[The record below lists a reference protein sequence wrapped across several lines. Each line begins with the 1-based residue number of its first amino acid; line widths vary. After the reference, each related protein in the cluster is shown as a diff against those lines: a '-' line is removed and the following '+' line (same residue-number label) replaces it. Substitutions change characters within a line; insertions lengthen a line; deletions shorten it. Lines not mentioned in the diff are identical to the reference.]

1 MPIHGYPIVSSFD
14 FPSQYKFPSLPLGK
28 SLTRSFNMRST
39 APVEF
44 EYLIDVIQKH
54 PAFHIEPLE
63 GIIPF
68 NRDAYIHVTFTPKEF
83 CTAIMTIQIIV
94 SQFNSKPIVCTFYG
108 TSTPGLSRDRTAKNE
123 MAATGQELANVR
135 VTRQLITDAD
145 LIDENY
151 QMRARRRVATTSER
165 RDGGGDGDVA
175 PKSEPFVDYEGY
187 RFPKDLN
194 NPWAVS
200 KVLLQK
206 KGKLSLKEIKS
217 SSKKSIKISAQ
228 LKETLFLQSVNEL
241 EDEERRNQLKWQ
253 VKLGESPIDSFT
265 KEDILRSRAQA
276 EYDYRVNRSNN
287 LGLDQVGSTL
297 NRIKLI
303 WILFES
309 GWIKSDPHRIRSNRF
324 GSYLNRIR
332 SCWIRSH
339 LMSLSY

>member
-1 MPIHGYPIVSSFD
+1 MILLFQKGDENLYVPIHAYPIVSSFD

-44 EYLIDVIQKH
+44 EYLIDVVQKH
-54 PAFHIEPLE
+54 PAFYIEPLE

-68 NRDAYIHVTFTPKEF
+68 NRDAFIHVTFTPKEF

-108 TSTPGLSRDRTAKNE
+108 TSTPGLSRDKTLKSVVTN
-123 MAATGQELANVR
+123 TDDYYNVANNNNNMQ
-135 VTRQLITDAD
+135 VTRQLINDAD

-151 QMRARRRVATTSER
+151 QMRPRRRQAQQQKSTTTMSEQQARRGNTAADTFSVMPK
-165 RDGGGDGDVA
+165 DPLDVA
-175 PKSEPFVDYEGY
+175 IKSDPFVEYEGY

-194 NPWAVS
+194 NPWAIS

-206 KGKLSLKEIKS
+206 KGKLSLKEIK

-253 VKLGESPIDSFT
+253 VKLGESPIDEFT

-276 EYDYRVNRSNN
+276 EYDYRVS
-287 LGLDQVGSTL
+287 
-297 NRIKLI
+297 
-303 WILFES
+303 
-309 GWIKSDPHRIRSNRF
+309 KS
-324 GSYLNRIR
+324 L
-332 SCWIRSH
+332 
-339 LMSLSY
+339 